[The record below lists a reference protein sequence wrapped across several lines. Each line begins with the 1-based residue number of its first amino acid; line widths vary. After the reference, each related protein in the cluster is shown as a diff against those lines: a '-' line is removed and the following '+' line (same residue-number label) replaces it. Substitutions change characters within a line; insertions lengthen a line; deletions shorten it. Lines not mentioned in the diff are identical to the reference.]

1 VFYVL
6 YHLSPEKKWR
16 ARVERCM
23 TEAENRLRKERK
35 ELKDAGV
42 RVAKEERTIRHRAV
56 DTFLRSL
63 SVAELEAYPGIGPG
77 TVSKLHSAGFTNL
90 ETLQD
95 ARIRV
100 PGLGAKRL
108 ADIKDALRA
117 LVKDARS

>member
-1 VFYVL
+1 MLFWLGIVVAFILVAAVATAIVFYVL
-6 YHLSPEKKWR
+6 YYLSPEKKWR

-23 TEAENRLRKERK
+23 AEAENRLRAERK

-42 RVAKEERTIRHRAV
+42 RLEKEERAIRRRAA

-77 TVSKLHSAGFTNL
+77 TVSKLQSAGFINL

-95 ARIRV
+95 
-100 PGLGAKRL
+100 
-108 ADIKDALRA
+108 
-117 LVKDARS
+117 